1 MATQRYVSTSFWD
14 DEWIQTLDPSEKL
27 MYLYL
32 MTNPLTTIA
41 GVYKITKRRISFDT
55 GFTLDTVGHILGKFE
70 KVCKVYNIG
79 EYIILPSWPKHQ
91 KWHESVKVRSGIDRV
106 LAQLPDEVLGLLV
119 RINYEY
125 DISGDLL
132 RERGI
137 DTPSNG
143 HTYPTD
149 TVPVHDGYPM
159 YTPRTTLNSDSDF
172 NSDFNSDSDLKPEHT
187 AAYDG
192 SPAAASPD
200 GGATLQ
206 QPDLGLGDERRQ
218 QDQSKPKPT
227 VFLTFPRIGKP
238 DTYDVTEAQADEW
251 QALFPAVDVRQCCR
265 AALAWLNANPKNGK
279 SNIPRFLTSWLTREQ
294 DKAGAQRP
302 GAQPYRRVASDR
314 TPGYDLGRTHVF
326 DNTRPGGEV
335 KP

>member
-70 KVCKVYNIG
+70 KACKVYNIG

-91 KWHESVKVRSGIDRV
+91 KWQESVKVRSGIDRV

-132 RERGI
+132 RERGM

-159 YTPRTTLNSDSDF
+159 DTPRTTLNSDSDF
-172 NSDFNSDSDLKPEHT
+172 NSDLKPEHT
-187 AAYDG
+187 ASDDG
-192 SPAAASPD
+192 SPAAGDGHGPMSNPSNPSKTSTIGSRFEAFWEAYPRKLDKGHARKAWDRIRPD
-200 GGATLQ
+200 EPLLGRMLDAISAQKGSDQWTREDGKFIPYPAT
-206 QPDLGLGDERRQ
+206 
-218 QDQSKPKPT
+218 
-227 VFLTFPRIGKP
+227 
-238 DTYDVTEAQADEW
+238 
-251 QALFPAVDVRQCCR
+251 
-265 AALAWLNANPKNGK
+265 WLNGHRWEDEVEA
-279 SNIPRFLTSWLTREQ
+279 PRGDGR
-294 DKAGAQRP
+294 RP
-302 GAQPYRRVASDR
+302 GAGEDQTAMGSKDVWDQYM
-314 TPGYDLGRTHVF
+314 GGGR
-326 DNTRPGGEV
+326 
-335 KP
+335 